1 MGFYKIW
8 HFASKKLTAM
18 KTILTTLI
26 VFLTGGALMAQDN
39 KLVFNGTV
47 EYTKTV
53 NIHAITRQE
62 IGKNANAATLSAFE
76 DYKKKYPQFATLKS
90 TLNFDKNQ
98 TLFTPV
104 PVLPADRV
112 PTINSNPMVT
122 QFNDIYTDL
131 SKKAVTIKKQVYQ
144 DELLIVD
151 TLKRITW
158 RLTDET
164 REFAGYTCRRAN
176 GLYMDSISV
185 VAFYTDKIRVSG
197 GPESFSGLP
206 GMILCLVVPRENVRF
221 DATKVTV
228 NTADVTKIVPPK
240 SKSKPITYKQ
250 LDVLLQGMTKNWGAA
265 GFYEKKVYML

>member
-1 MGFYKIW
+1 
-8 HFASKKLTAM
+8 M
-18 KTILTTLI
+18 KTILTALI
-26 VFLTGGALMAQDN
+26 VFLTGSALLAQDN
-39 KLVFNGTV
+39 KIIFNGTV

-62 IGKNANAATLSAFE
+62 IGKNANANTLSAFD

-90 TLNFDKNQ
+90 TLDFDKNQ
-98 TLFTPV
+98 TLFTPA
-104 PVLPADRV
+104 PMTPAERV
-112 PTINSNPMVT
+112 PTINANPMVT
-122 QFNDIYTDL
+122 QFNTVYTDL
-131 SKKAVTIKKQVYQ
+131 SKKAVTMKKMVYQ

-151 TLKRITW
+151 SVKKITW
-158 RLTDET
+158 RLTNET

-206 GMILCLVVPRENVRF
+206 GMILCLVVPHENIRF
-221 DATKVTV
+221 DATKVSV
-228 NTADVTKIVPPK
+228 NTANVAKIVPPK
-240 SKSKPITYKQ
+240 SKSKPINYKQ

-265 GFYEKKVYML
+265 GTYEKKVYML